1 MLHIDNSL
9 KYDKFG
15 TAVTSTTV
23 ILYLS
28 FEKKIVMQKLHTE
41 KIYLPE
47 MSCLFFISNMN
58 DKTQRKHV
66 NLAAASI

>member
-28 FEKKIVMQKLHTE
+28 FEKKNRNAKIAHLKKLPSWNE
-41 KIYLPE
+41 
-47 MSCLFFISNMN
+47 LFVFISNMN